1 VVVTHPI
8 APRDNLALARLLG
21 GVFCREQEAAAWC
34 ADFEAEYARLRA
46 MPPAPPRTV
55 LYCIWQDPWMTV
67 SGDTYIARMLAEIGW
82 QLPELQGYAIR
93 YPNSAGR
100 PELLAQIDGVLLS
113 SEPYRFTKP
122 MRPCWSADRQAG
134 AAGRWGDDV
143 VVWQPFA
150 AGLAVFAG
158 AGGR

>member
-93 YPNSAGR
+93 YPEFRWS
-100 PELLAQIDGVLLS
+100 PELRRRSMACCCRANRTAS
-113 SEPYRFTKP
+113 PKP

-134 AAGRWGDDV
+134 AAGGWGDDV

-150 AGLAVFAG
+150 AGLG
-158 AGGR
+158 ICRS